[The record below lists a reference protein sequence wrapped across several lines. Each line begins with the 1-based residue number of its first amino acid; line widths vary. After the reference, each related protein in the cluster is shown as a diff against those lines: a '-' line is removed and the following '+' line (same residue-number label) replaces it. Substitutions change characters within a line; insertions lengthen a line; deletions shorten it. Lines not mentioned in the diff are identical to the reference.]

1 LAQSIKAAAS
11 EHKSAFDAAGLA
23 HSAAVRQ
30 ADAKGLTE
38 GPAREET
45 MFRKVLV
52 GAALAILAAVP
63 AAAQQVTIKFNSPSP
78 PRSYLHANVFDKWI
92 AAVEQ
97 DSGGTLKIE
106 KFYGGVLGNFAITY
120 DRVVDGVADAGW
132 TLSALTGG
140 RFKQQDVAAL
150 PFETRD
156 ANELAIALWH
166 IYNKGVTAKEFEQV
180 KLLGFWA
187 FPNAALHSSQQIRT
201 LDDLKGKKITVS
213 NAISARTAVLLG
225 GTPVT
230 MRPDE
235 VYQALSRGVADVSM
249 MPFNGM
255 QTFKLD
261 EVAKQ
266 HLDVALGGDTSIV
279 FMNKASYD
287 KLPAAAKAALDKNSG
302 LALSR
307 LAGQATQAEW
317 ERARNNV
324 KPRVTTLG
332 TDQEPQWKAALQP
345 LAREWAQG
353 VPEGAKVLEAF
364 RAEVAAMRAGK

>member
-1 LAQSIKAAAS
+1 ML
-11 EHKSAFDAAGLA
+11 
-23 HSAAVRQ
+23 
-30 ADAKGLTE
+30 
-38 GPAREET
+38 
-45 MFRKVLV
+45 RKVMLGV
-52 GAALAILAAVP
+52 VLTTLAVVP
-63 AAAQQVTIKFNSPSP
+63 AAAQQIVIKFNSPSP
-78 PRSYLHANVFDKWI
+78 PRSYLHTNVFDKWI
-92 AAVEQ
+92 AAIEK

-106 KFYGGVLGNFAITY
+106 KFYGGILGNFAITY

-150 PFETRD
+150 PFETKD
-156 ANELAIALWH
+156 ANEPALALWQ

-187 FPNAALHSSQQIRT
+187 FPNAALHSRDPIRT
-201 LDDLKGKKITVS
+201 LDELKGKKITVS
-213 NAISARTAVLLG
+213 NANSARTAVLLG

-235 VYQALSRGVADVSM
+235 VYQALSRGIADVSM

-266 HLDVALGGDTSIV
+266 HLDIALGGDTSIV
-279 FMNKASYD
+279 FMNKKSYD
-287 KLPAAAKAALDKNSG
+287 KLPPQGKAAIDKHSG

-307 LAGQATQAEW
+307 LAGQATQNEW

-324 KPRVTTLG
+324 RPRVSTLSSE
-332 TDQEPQWKAALQP
+332 QEPLWKAALHP
-345 LAREWAQG
+345 IAKEWAQG
-353 VPEGAKVLEAF
+353 VPDGAKVLEAF
-364 RAEVAAMRAGK
+364 RAEVAAMRSGK

>member
-1 LAQSIKAAAS
+1 
-11 EHKSAFDAAGLA
+11 
-23 HSAAVRQ
+23 
-30 ADAKGLTE
+30 
-38 GPAREET
+38 
-45 MFRKVLV
+45 M
-52 GAALAILAAVP
+52 
-63 AAAQQVTIKFNSPSP
+63 
-78 PRSYLHANVFDKWI
+78 
-92 AAVEQ
+92 
-97 DSGGTLKIE
+97 
-106 KFYGGVLGNFAITY
+106 
-120 DRVVDGVADAGW
+120 
-132 TLSALTGG
+132 
-140 RFKQQDVAAL
+140 
-150 PFETRD
+150 
-156 ANELAIALWH
+156 
-166 IYNKGVTAKEFEQV
+166 YNKGVTAKEFEQV

-187 FPNAALHSSQQIRT
+187 FPNAALHSSQPIRT
-201 LDDLKGKKITVS
+201 LDELKGKKITVS

-307 LAGQATQAEW
+307 LAGEATQAEW

-324 KPRVTTLG
+324 KPRVTTLSA
-332 TDQEPQWKAALQP
+332 DQEPQWKAALQP

-353 VPEGAKVLEAF
+353 VPDGAKVLEAF

>member
-1 LAQSIKAAAS
+1 MGAVLAT
-11 EHKSAFDAAGLA
+11 LA
-23 HSAAVRQ
+23 V
-30 ADAKGLTE
+30 
-38 GPAREET
+38 
-45 MFRKVLV
+45 
-52 GAALAILAAVP
+52 VP

-92 AAVEQ
+92 AAVEK

-106 KFYGGVLGNFAITY
+106 KYYGAILGNFAITY

-132 TLSALTGG
+132 TLTALTGG

-150 PFETRD
+150 PFETKD
-156 ANELAIALWH
+156 ANELALALWR
-166 IYNKGVTAKEFEQV
+166 IYNKGVTVKEFEQV

-187 FPNAALHSSQQIRT
+187 FPNAALHSRDPIRT
-201 LDDLKGKKITVS
+201 LDELKGKKITVS
-213 NAISARTAVLLG
+213 NAITARTAVLLG
-225 GTPVT
+225 ATPVT

-235 VYQALSRGVADVSM
+235 VYQALSRGIADVSM

-287 KLPAAAKAALDKNSG
+287 KLPAQAKAAIDKHSG
-302 LALSR
+302 LALTR

-324 KPRVTTLG
+324 QARVTTLSP
-332 TDQEPQWKAALQP
+332 DQEAKWKAALEP
-345 LAREWAQG
+345 LAKEWAQTAPDG
-353 VPEGAKVLEAF
+353 GNVLAAF
-364 RAEVAAMRAGK
+364 RAEIAAARKGN

>member
-1 LAQSIKAAAS
+1 
-11 EHKSAFDAAGLA
+11 
-23 HSAAVRQ
+23 
-30 ADAKGLTE
+30 
-38 GPAREET
+38 
-45 MFRKVLV
+45 MFKKLLV
-52 GAALAILAAVP
+52 GAVLATLAVVP
-63 AAAQQVTIKFNSPSP
+63 AVAQQAVIKFNSPSP

-92 AAVEQ
+92 EAIEK

-106 KFYGGVLGNFAITY
+106 KFYGGTLGNFAITY

-150 PFETRD
+150 PFETKD
-156 ANELAIALWH
+156 ANEIALALWQ
-166 IYNKGVTAKEFEQV
+166 IYHKGVTAKEFEQV

-187 FPNAALHSSQQIRT
+187 FPNAALHSREPIRA
-201 LDDLKGKKITVS
+201 LDELKGKKITVS
-213 NAISARTAVLLG
+213 NAITARTAVLLG
-225 GTPVT
+225 ATPVT

-235 VYQALSRGVADVSM
+235 VYQAISRGMADVSM

-287 KLPAAAKAALDKNSG
+287 KLPPQAKAAIDKHSG

-324 KPRVTTLG
+324 KPRVTTLSAE
-332 TDQEPQWKAALQP
+332 QEPIWKAALAP
-345 LAREWAQG
+345 LAKEWAQT
-353 VPEGAKVLEAF
+353 VPDGAKVLEAF
-364 RAEVAAMRAGK
+364 RAEVAAMRKGN